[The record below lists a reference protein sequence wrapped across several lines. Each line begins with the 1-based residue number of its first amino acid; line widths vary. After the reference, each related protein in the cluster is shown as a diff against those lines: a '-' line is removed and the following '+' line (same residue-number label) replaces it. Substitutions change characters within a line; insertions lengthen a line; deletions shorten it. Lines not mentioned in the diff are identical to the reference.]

1 MQNAAKT
8 LENAGI
14 TVISIAIGDEAD
26 VKELENVT
34 PDTNNI
40 IEPPDEITPDDLSKI
55 IMDKIRTGA

>member
-40 IEPPDEITPDDLSKI
+40 IEPPDEITRNDLSKM
-55 IMDKIRTGA
+55 IMDKIQTGT